1 MPLLIYHSVLII
13 IWLSLQIRVSSGT
26 HPVRIEIVIGFVDFM
41 ALLMYN
47 VMMKKDKLEQ
57 VMWSNLAVES
67 ADLNINNADV
77 AGLKKVR
84 I

>member
-1 MPLLIYHSVLII
+1 
-13 IWLSLQIRVSSGT
+13 
-26 HPVRIEIVIGFVDFM
+26 M